1 MDAFASTGGLLSLVI
16 FLPAL
21 GALAVLAVRSVE
33 AIRWVSLAVTA
44 VTFLLSLGL
53 YAGFDPTV
61 STATAPQLGAKVPW
75 FGAVDISYFVGV
87 DGLNLLLL
95 LLTTLLG
102 PIVVLS
108 SWTYIGKAHKGYYAL
123 ILLLETGVL
132 GVFAAFDLFLFY
144 VFFELTLIPM
154 VFIIGIWGGEDR
166 VYAAVKFVLYTLVG
180 SLLMLVGV
188 IWLGF
193 AAGDAVNAGVFTT
206 DWYNLVAYGAPLS
219 AQWGLFAVFGLAFA
233 IKVPLFPLHTWL
245 PDAHTQAPTGGSVV
259 LAGVLLKMGTF
270 GLLKFVVPFFPNASE
285 AAAPFVGALAVIG
298 IVYGALVAFAQT
310 DVKKLVAYSS
320 VSHLGFVV
328 LGIFAFTTEAA
339 QGALIQM
346 VNHGISTGALF
357 LIIGMMYERRHTRA
371 MADYGGIAKTVPI
384 LTFMMLFSVFAS
396 AGLPGLNGFVGE
408 FMILIGSFGSAVP
421 GYAVLTA
428 LATTGV
434 IFAAV
439 YLLWMVYRTFFG
451 EITDEANLSMKD
463 LNGREIALLL
473 PLVALMVWLGMGPA
487 PFLELSER
495 SVRSVLETSV
505 VKAEAVED
513 AEALLGTED
522 EVAVVVPIEWPSDVA
537 VAPTF
542 APPAPSARAASL
554 GGVEVGG
561 SHGDEPHG
569 AE

>member
-1 MDAFASTGGLLSLVI
+1 MSFLADIPNLVSLVI

-21 GALAVLAVRSVE
+21 GALAVMLAPSVS
-33 AIRWVSLAVTA
+33 AIRWISLAVTTVA
-44 VTFLLSLGL
+44 FVLSLGFWF
-53 YAGFDPTV
+53 GFDASV
-61 STATAPQLGAKVPW
+61 STANAPQLREYINWLPG
-75 FGAVDISYFVGV
+75 VDVNYHVGV

-108 SWTYIGKAHKGYYAL
+108 SWHYIGKAHKGYYAL

-132 GVFAAFDLFLFY
+132 GVFAAFDVFLFY

-166 VYAAVKFVLYTLVG
+166 IYAATKFVIYTLVG

-188 IWLGF
+188 LWLGF
-193 AAGDAVNAGVFTT
+193 AVGEASGVGFTT
-206 DWYNLVAYGAPLS
+206 DWYKLVEYGVPLG
-219 AQWGLFAVFGLAFA
+219 AQTWLFLLFGLAFA

-259 LAGVLLKMGTF
+259 LAGVLLKMGTY
-270 GLLKFVVPFFPNASE
+270 GLLRFVLPFFPNASLTY
-285 AAAPFVGALAVIG
+285 APWIGILAVIG

-328 LGIFAFTTEAA
+328 LGIFAFDTTAV

-371 MADYGGIAKTVPI
+371 MADYGGIAKSVPV
-384 LTFMMLFSVFAS
+384 LTFFMLFSVFAS

-408 FMILIGSFGSAVP
+408 FMILVGSFTSGVT

-428 LATTGV
+428 IAASGV

-451 EITDEANLSMKD
+451 EITNEANATMKD
-463 LNGREIALLL
+463 LNGREIALIV
-473 PLVALMVWLGMGPA
+473 PLAVLMIGMGFVPA
-487 PFLELSER
+487 PFLAKSELA
-495 SVRSVLETSV
+495 VRSILETV
-505 VKAEAVED
+505 EAKR
-513 AEALLGTED
+513 
-522 EVAVVVPIEWPSDVA
+522 VA
-537 VAPTF
+537 VAGAAPNETVAVEIIWPEAVAAAPLAPT
-542 APPAPSARAASL
+542 PVPAHTPEA
-554 GGVEVGG
+554 
-561 SHGDEPHG
+561 H
-569 AE
+569 

>member
-1 MDAFASTGGLLSLVI
+1 MDFLADIPYLVSLVI

-21 GALAVLAVRSVE
+21 GALAVMLAPSVN
-33 AIRWVSLAVTA
+33 AIRWISLAVTSVA
-44 VTFLLSLGL
+44 FVLSLGFWF
-53 YAGFDPTV
+53 GFDASV
-61 STATAPQLGAKVPW
+61 STANAPQLREFVNWLPGTDVN
-75 FGAVDISYFVGV
+75 YHVGV

-108 SWTYIGKAHKGYYAL
+108 SWHYIGKAHKGYYAL

-132 GVFAAFDLFLFY
+132 GVFAAFDVFLFY

-166 VYAAVKFVLYTLVG
+166 VYAATKFVIYTLVG

-188 IWLGF
+188 LWLGF
-193 AAGDAVNAGVFTT
+193 EVGAASGVGFTT
-206 DWYNLVAYGAPLS
+206 DWYKLVEYGVPLG
-219 AQWGLFAVFGLAFA
+219 AQTWLFLLFGLAFA

-259 LAGVLLKMGTF
+259 LAGVLLKMGTY
-270 GLLKFVVPFFPNASE
+270 GLLRFVLPFFPNASLTY
-285 AAAPFVGALAVIG
+285 APWIGILAVIG

-328 LGIFAFTTEAA
+328 LGIFAFDTTAV

-371 MADYGGIAKTVPI
+371 MADYGGIAKSVPI
-384 LTFMMLFSVFAS
+384 LTFFMLFSVFAS

-408 FMILIGSFGSAVP
+408 FMILVGSFTSGVT
-421 GYAVLTA
+421 GYPILVAIA
-428 LATTGV
+428 ASGV

-451 EITDEANLSMKD
+451 EITNEANATMKD
-463 LNGREIALLL
+463 LNGREIALIL
-473 PLVALMVWLGMGPA
+473 PLAVLMIGMGFVPA
-487 PFLELSER
+487 PFLAKSELA
-495 SVRSVLETSV
+495 VRSILETV
-505 VKAEAVED
+505 EAKR
-513 AEALLGTED
+513 
-522 EVAVVVPIEWPSDVA
+522 VAVAAAGPDETVSVEIIWPEAVA
-537 VAPTF
+537 VAPLVPTPVETH
-542 APPAPSARAASL
+542 APEA
-554 GGVEVGG
+554 
-561 SHGDEPHG
+561 H
-569 AE
+569 

>member
-1 MDAFASTGGLLSLVI
+1 MADAPWLLSLII

-21 GALAVLAVRSVE
+21 GALAVLVMPGVS
-33 AIRWVSLAVTA
+33 AIRWTALAVTA
-44 VTFLLSLGL
+44 VTFVLSLGL
-53 YAGFDPTV
+53 WLGFDAAV
-61 STATAPQLGAKVPW
+61 STALAPQLATRALW
-75 FGAVDISYFVGV
+75 FGSVDISYYVGV

-132 GVFAAFDLFLFY
+132 GVFAAFDVFLFY
-144 VFFELTLIPM
+144 IFFELTLIPM

-166 VYAAVKFVLYTLVG
+166 IYAAVKFVIYTLVG

-193 AAGDAVNAGVFTT
+193 EAGDAVNGGVFTT
-206 DWYNLVAYGAPLS
+206 DWYKLVRFGVPLGA
-219 AQWGLFAVFGLAFA
+219 QYGLFALFGLAFA

-259 LAGVLLKMGTF
+259 LAGVLLKMGTY
-270 GLLKFVVPFFPNASE
+270 GLLRFVVPFFPNAS
-285 AAAPFVGALAVIG
+285 ASLAMPVAILAVVG

-328 LGIFAFTTEAA
+328 LGVFAFETVAV

-371 MADYGGIAKTVPI
+371 MSDYGGIAKTVPV
-384 LTFMMLFSVFAS
+384 LTFFMLFSVFAS

-408 FMILIGSFGSAVP
+408 FMILIGSWNSPTVGNPVLIAV
-421 GYAVLTA
+421 
-428 LATTGV
+428 ATTGV

-439 YLLWMVYRTFFG
+439 YLLWMVYGTFFG
-451 EITDEANLSMKD
+451 EVTDEANATMKD
-463 LNGREIALLL
+463 LNGREIGLLL
-473 PLVALMVWLGMGPA
+473 PLVVLMIVLGFWPA
-487 PFLELSER
+487 PFLHQSER
-495 SVRSVLETSV
+495 AVRSVIETATL
-505 VKAEAVED
+505 KAAAVEA
-513 AEALLGTED
+513 AEPG
-522 EVAVVVPIEWPSDVA
+522 VAVVVPVAWPVEVVA
-537 VAPTF
+537 VPV
-542 APPAPSARAASL
+542 PVVPAVP
-554 GGVEVGG
+554 E
-561 SHGDEPHG
+561 
-569 AE
+569 